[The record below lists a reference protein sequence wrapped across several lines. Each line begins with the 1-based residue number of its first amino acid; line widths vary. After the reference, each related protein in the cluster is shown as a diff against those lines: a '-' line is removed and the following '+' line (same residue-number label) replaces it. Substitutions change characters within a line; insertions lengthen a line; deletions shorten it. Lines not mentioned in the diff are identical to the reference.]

1 MPDKHDF
8 SGREF
13 RKAWQVSN
21 PRSRTRSGVA
31 VLLAMLSALGLLM
44 AACGSSSSSSATDTT
59 VAVAELPTSDPV
71 TVRLGYFP
79 NVTHAPALVGIQEGL
94 FTQEL
99 EPLGATLAPQS
110 YNAGPEATEAL
121 FGDALDITYIGPS
134 PAANAYQKSDGEA
147 VRIIA
152 GSTSGGAKF
161 VVKSDI
167 TSAADLKGKTVSS
180 PQLGNTQDVALRA
193 WLSEQGLTTDT
204 TGGGDVSIK
213 PQANADILTAFQNDE
228 IVGAWVPTPWDTRL
242 VEEAGGKVLVDEAD
256 LWPDGQFATT
266 EILVRTKFLE
276 QHPAAVAAILRGHIA
291 SIGAI
296 AADPTAAQAATNK
309 EIEVVTGKP
318 VKANLL
324 AASFDELSFTFDPL
338 AATVKK
344 SADNAVAAGLS
355 KEFDLT
361 GLFDLSLLN
370 QILAADGK
378 ATVQGL

>member
-1 MPDKHDF
+1 M
-8 SGREF
+8 
-13 RKAWQVSN
+13 SN
-21 PRSRTRSGVA
+21 PRSRTRSGIA
-31 VLLAMLSALGLLM
+31 LLLAIVSALGLLL
-44 AACGSSSSSSATDTT
+44 AACGSSSSSSSSGTT

-79 NVTHAPALVGIQEGL
+79 NVTHAPALVGVQEGL
-94 FTQEL
+94 FTKEL
-99 EPLGATLAPQS
+99 EPLGATLETKT

-121 FGDALDITYIGPS
+121 YGEALDITYIGPS
-134 PAANAYQKSDGEA
+134 PAANAYQKSNGEA
-147 VRIIA
+147 VRIVA

-161 VVKSDI
+161 IVKPEI
-167 TSAADLKGKTVSS
+167 NSAADLKGKTVSS

-193 WLSEQGLTTDT
+193 WLAEQGLTTDT

-213 PQANADILTAFQNDE
+213 PQANADILTAFENGE

-242 VEEAGGKVLVDEAD
+242 VEEAGGKVLVDEAS
-256 LWPDGQFATT
+256 LWPDGRFATT

-276 QHPAAVAAILRGHIA
+276 EHPAAVAAILRGHIA
-291 SIGAI
+291 SIDAI
-296 AADPTAAQAATNK
+296 AADPTAAQTAANK
-309 EIEVVTGKP
+309 EIETITGKP

-324 AASFDELSFTFDPL
+324 TASFAELTFTFDPL
-338 AATVKK
+338 AQTVKT

-355 KEFDLT
+355 KEYDLT

-378 ATVQGL
+378 PTVEGL

>member
-1 MPDKHDF
+1 
-8 SGREF
+8 
-13 RKAWQVSN
+13 
-21 PRSRTRSGVA
+21 
-31 VLLAMLSALGLLM
+31 MLSALGLFL
-44 AACGSSSSSSATDTT
+44 AACGSSSSSSSSGTT
-59 VAVAELPTSDPV
+59 LAVADLPTSDPV

-79 NVTHAPALVGIQEGL
+79 NVTHAPALVGVQDGL
-94 FTQEL
+94 FAKEL
-99 EPLGATLAPQS
+99 EPLGAKLETKT

-134 PAANAYQKSDGEA
+134 PAANAYQKSNGEA
-147 VRIIA
+147 VRIVA

-167 TSAADLKGKTVSS
+167 NSAADLKGKTVSS

-193 WLSEQGLTTDT
+193 WLAEQGLTTDT
-204 TGGGDVSIK
+204 TGGGDVSVK
-213 PQANADILTAFQNDE
+213 PQANADILTAFQNNE

-242 VEEAGGKVLVDEAD
+242 VEEAGGKVLVDEAT

-276 QHPAAVAAILRGHIA
+276 EHPAAVAAILRGHIA

-296 AADPTAAQAATNK
+296 AADPAAAQTAANK
-309 EIEVVTGKP
+309 EIETITGKP
-318 VKANLL
+318 VKASLL
-324 AASFDELSFTFDPL
+324 ASSFDELSFTFDPL

-355 KEFDLT
+355 KEYDLT

-370 QILAADGK
+370 QILAAEGK
-378 ATVQGL
+378 PTVSGL